1 MARRGFDAR
10 FSTAPPN
17 LLPLGWHNFSHIGE
31 IRGFGP
37 RTEAGDPIPK
47 IPAAAPDAEHQTF
60 KFPFHGLHY
69 GIKRFPGMMDQITS
83 KRLEYFFRVIVTES
97 NVFEIMR
104 PASTETVVT
113 NDHHNLQT
121 KQSTSLPSSSSSDR
135 VIIAGAGPTG
145 LFLAYKLAKSGIKV
159 DLVERLPDI
168 SDAPR
173 AAGYYGATLLA
184 LKDAGLLHLAAQRGY
199 LTRAV
204 GWRTAVHDDGH
215 GNKTWGRLLC
225 NIPFDQ
231 GSPERPEMGMLLLPQ
246 PKLCELLKEQI
257 HVLNGMQPGS
267 VKFHFHSELSNV
279 HDDGHGVTVTVRN
292 PETGIER
299 ELRGSLFVG
308 ADGAK
313 SKARQLLGIKLQGHT
328 WPERMIAAD
337 VLLRNVD
344 VPPLTQLHFVVHPVH
359 FAMVIPLERP
369 VEGETTLWR
378 FSMATDP
385 TDNSTEEELVREEN
399 LARLFENYMVGPR
412 PPQYKVVSKTVY
424 RLHQRLAN
432 RMAIG
437 RCALVGDAAHLNNP
451 VGALGLSTGILD
463 CDALATAIEMILHEG
478 GPLSLLSTYSDARRQ
493 VFQSFVSPTSTANKL
508 RLQQEPVEA
517 DDDWLIRKMQ
527 NPTLETLHDFIQ
539 PYITVWRTDMRTLVA
554 EQAARNEPIL
564 KANLSEAF

>member
-1 MARRGFDAR
+1 M
-10 FSTAPPN
+10 S
-17 LLPLGWHNFSHIGE
+17 S
-31 IRGFGP
+31 
-37 RTEAGDPIPK
+37 
-47 IPAAAPDAEHQTF
+47 
-60 KFPFHGLHY
+60 
-69 GIKRFPGMMDQITS
+69 
-83 KRLEYFFRVIVTES
+83 
-97 NVFEIMR
+97 VFEIKTSMR

-121 KQSTSLPSSSSSDR
+121 TNSTYLPSISSSDR

-199 LTRAV
+199 LARAV
-204 GWRTAVHDDGH
+204 GWRTAVQDDGH

-231 GSPERPEMGMLLLPQ
+231 GSQERPEMGMLLLPQ

-279 HDDGHGVTVTVRN
+279 HDDGHGVAVSVRN

-299 ELRGSLFVG
+299 ELRGILFVG

-344 VPPLTQLHFVVHPVH
+344 VPPLTQLHFIVHPVH

-385 TDNSTEEELVREEN
+385 TDNSTEEELLREEN
-399 LARLFENYMVGPR
+399 LARLFKNYMVGHR

-432 RMAIG
+432 TMAIG
-437 RCALVGDAAHLNNP
+437 RCALP
-451 VGALGLSTGILD
+451 ISALGLSTGILD
-463 CDALATAIEMILHEG
+463 YDALATAIKIILHEG
-478 GPLSLLSTYSDARRQ
+478 GPLSLLSTYSDARCQ
-493 VFQSFVSPTSTANKL
+493 VFQSFISPTSTANKL
-508 RLQQEPVEA
+508 HIQQEPIA
-517 DDDWLIRKMQ
+517 ANNDWLICKMQ
-527 NPTLETLHDFIQ
+527 NLTVKTLHNFIK
-539 PYITVWRTDMRTLVA
+539 PYITA
-554 EQAARNEPIL
+554 
-564 KANLSEAF
+564 